1 MNATWKKIAF
11 NVQNIQHE
19 TMNGVL
25 IAMPHSSDHDG
36 YKFWT
41 SQKLVRQG
49 RHSYERFLS
58 VNEDMTFKLIKN
70 GKGKFN
76 KFEVIASKEI
86 TADEL
91 AEAFGG
97 YVEKA
102 PYTPYAAPEKE
113 EIIYHKPSPL
123 ETVKIDAD
131 PSLTR

>member
-1 MNATWKKIAF
+1 
-11 NVQNIQHE
+11 
-19 TMNGVL
+19 MNGVL
-25 IAMPHSSDHDG
+25 IGMPHSSAHDG
-36 YKFWT
+36 YKFWI

-97 YVEKA
+97 YVSDA
-102 PYTPYAAPEKE
+102 PVYTCEVDFDKE
-113 EIIYHKPSPL
+113 EVIHHVPEAL
-123 ETVKIDAD
+123 ESVEVEADAE
-131 PSLTR
+131 LVR